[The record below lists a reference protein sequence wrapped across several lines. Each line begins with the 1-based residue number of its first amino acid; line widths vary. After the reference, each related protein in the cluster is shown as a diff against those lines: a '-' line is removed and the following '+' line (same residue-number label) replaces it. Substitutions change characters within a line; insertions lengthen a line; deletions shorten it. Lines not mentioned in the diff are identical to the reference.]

1 MKLLLTD
8 LHRDIAL
15 GIRLLARDR
24 GFTAVSIV
32 TLAVATGGNTA
43 VFTIVNALLLT
54 PPPVV
59 EPARLARVDTGQ
71 SLASWPTYQDVRERT
86 DVFADVAA
94 YRLTSRSLDLGG
106 SSIKLRGQITSA
118 NYLTVLGVSPERGRM
133 FDASESDLDR
143 VVLAH
148 HIWLQ
153 HFGSD
158 PNIVGRT
165 VRLGGRSFQVA
176 GVMPRGFR
184 GLAPPGVRLD
194 FWLPVNTVTD
204 AESLRNRL
212 LSQFEIVGRLRPG
225 VDHVAATAALRPMA
239 TRLRLEHPE
248 LPESMLAMEAE
259 SIDGVNAF
267 QGMAS
272 LLLPVFAFLALLTVI
287 SAFVLVI
294 GCSNIAGLLVGR
306 AAMRQREIAVRLS
319 LGASRSRLLRQLLTE
334 SLVLAL
340 AGGVAG
346 LLLARGLVTA
356 MSAGLARL
364 PVPLDLSLSL
374 DYRVLVYVLAL
385 STATA
390 VFFGLLPARSALRV
404 DLASSLKIDT
414 SASPERQ
421 RLRRL
426 MVTAQVAIC
435 SALIVWSILFLRSLG
450 NIHAIEPGFDST
462 GVMLATVELDRGAI
476 DATRGDQI
484 LTDWTQRVAAST
496 GIHSAALA
504 TIVPLALTG
513 REEFD
518 VSLPGD
524 SAGTRRRVVANRI
537 TPGWF
542 DTVRIRLVGGRD
554 FTWNDRAGA
563 PHVAIVDETLARQ
576 FWGGNA
582 LGQWL
587 VYGDRSIEV
596 VGVAAASKYRML
608 GEIAQPLIYLPLR
621 QEYAHFATLFAR
633 TSDPRATSELVT
645 REFQRLQP
653 GADVAIE
660 SMPEAVAVAVLPAR
674 IGATVTGGFAAI
686 AVALA
691 VCGVYGLVSF
701 SVLQRTREIGIRRAI
716 GATTTDIVRLVVQ
729 HHSMLVSVG
738 LVIGATMGALGAVV
752 FRAFL
757 AGVGPT
763 DPLAL
768 FAVIVVVGGS
778 ALFASTL
785 PVLRATRV
793 DPMAALRDM

>member
-1 MKLLLTD
+1 MQLLTD
-8 LHRDIAL
+8 LGRDIAL
-15 GIRLLARDR
+15 GLRLLSRYR
-24 GFTAVSIV
+24 GFSAISIV

-54 PPPVV
+54 PPPVF

-94 YRLTSRSLDLGG
+94 YRLTSRSLELGG

-118 NYLTVLGVSPERGRM
+118 NYLTLLGVSPERGRM
-133 FDASESDLDR
+133 FDTNESDIDR

-158 PNIVGRT
+158 PDIVGRN
-165 VRLGGRSFQVA
+165 VRLGGRTFQVA

-184 GLAPPGVRLD
+184 GLASPGVRLD
-194 FWLPVNTVTD
+194 FWLPVNPVTE
-204 AESLRNRL
+204 AEGLRNRL
-212 LSQFEIVGRLRPG
+212 LSQFDIVGRLRPG

-248 LPESMLAMEAE
+248 LPESILAIEAE
-259 SIDGVNAF
+259 SIEGVNAF

-340 AGGVAG
+340 AGGIAG
-346 LLLARGLVTA
+346 LILASGLVSA
-356 MSAGLARL
+356 VSAGMARL
-364 PVPLDLSLSL
+364 PVPLDLTLSL
-374 DYRVLVYVLAL
+374 DIRVLVYVLAL

-404 DLASSLKIDT
+404 DLVSSLKIDT

-462 GVMLATVELDRGAI
+462 GIVLATIELDRGAI

-504 TIVPLALTG
+504 TVVPLALTG

-524 SAGTRRRVVANRI
+524 SEGTRRRVVANRI

-554 FTWNDRAGA
+554 FTWNDRVGA
-563 PHVAIVDETLARQ
+563 PHVAIVNETLARQ
-576 FWGGNA
+576 FWGGHA
-582 LGQWL
+582 LGQRL
-587 VYGDRSIEV
+587 LYGDRSIEV
-596 VGVAAASKYRML
+596 VGVAANSKYRTL
-608 GEIAQPLIYLPLR
+608 GETAQPLIYLPLR

-633 TSDPRATSELVT
+633 TSDPRATAELMT

-660 SMPEAVAVAVLPAR
+660 SMSEAVAVAVLPAR

-729 HHSMLVSVG
+729 HHSTLISVG
-738 LVIGATMGALGAVV
+738 LVIGGTMGALGAVV

-778 ALFASTL
+778 ALFASTM
-785 PVLRATRV
+785 PVLRATRL
-793 DPMAALRDM
+793 DPIAALREM